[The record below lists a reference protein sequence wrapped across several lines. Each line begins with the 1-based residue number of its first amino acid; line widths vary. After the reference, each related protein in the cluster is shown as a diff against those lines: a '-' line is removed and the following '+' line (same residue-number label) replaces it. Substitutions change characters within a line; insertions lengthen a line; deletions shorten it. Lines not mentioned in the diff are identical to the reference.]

1 MSKWISY
8 NKLGEVGSIVKI
20 KHVLTRCCSFC
31 ISLLIGFPPPQ
42 IGRIA
47 DEYMPD
53 DALTWFG
60 TKDDIENVEMQICFG
75 MKDGKISPAAA
86 TILTRP

>member
-1 MSKWISY
+1 
-8 NKLGEVGSIVKI
+8 
-20 KHVLTRCCSFC
+20 
-31 ISLLIGFPPPQ
+31 
-42 IGRIA
+42 
-47 DEYMPD
+47 MPD